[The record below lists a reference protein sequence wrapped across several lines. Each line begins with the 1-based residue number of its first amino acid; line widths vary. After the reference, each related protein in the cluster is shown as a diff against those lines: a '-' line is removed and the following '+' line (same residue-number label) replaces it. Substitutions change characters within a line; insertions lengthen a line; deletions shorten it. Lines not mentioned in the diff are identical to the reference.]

1 MLRPWH
7 YHIELEIDSSVTIHQ
22 QLVNHFQMLIR
33 QGSWLS
39 GSALPSTRDLAKNLG
54 INRKTAA
61 KVYDE
66 LLAQGW
72 IYTEPKRGTFVADS
86 LPVASTETSTTTKPH
101 TATESQPQS
110 EHALKITQLLQKEM
124 VKLTRRAALYMHKI
138 GYAKKEIGSA
148 DAGGL
153 ISLRTLIAQL
163 LIHEL
168 GLNTNPTNILC
179 HHSETILYQVF
190 IKELKKRGDYL
201 LIDEACPIQ
210 DKYTLRDH
218 GFILLEVPSQND
230 DAKAHDFSST
240 SNRLPSNKL
249 ADKTL
254 TRTLN
259 LDIIEKYCINY
270 PVAALWVT
278 ANAENALGQ
287 GVAINPQIK
296 SRLHQFN
303 VLLIEDHRH
312 QFISSKPHVS
322 GKYQTDNTV
331 ILGSLYA
338 QRHSYVDIHYVALPH
353 ELAMQVNQYLTAYIE
368 PQSLLNAQIQ
378 YEFIKCGYYKKLCL
392 AWENLLEQRY
402 KKISALLQAHSTANT
417 YKTSNNALLNVKAIT
432 EKAIYLHQS
441 KNNKHG
447 LNADLDSLGIH
458 LDNLYVEYVDDQTS
472 RLNYEQL
479 DEATFTK
486 LYVGLEGA
494 LKNTYVQKEFLLKTG

>member
-1 MLRPWH
+1 MLQ
-7 YHIELEIDSSVTIHQ
+7 T
-22 QLVNHFQMLIR
+22 HFQSQTLKH
-33 QGSWLS
+33 Q
-39 GSALPSTRDLAKNLG
+39 PQQ
-54 INRKTAA
+54 KT
-61 KVYDE
+61 
-66 LLAQGW
+66 
-72 IYTEPKRGTFVADS
+72 
-86 LPVASTETSTTTKPH
+86 H
-101 TATESQPQS
+101 TPIESQPQS

-138 GYAKKEIGSA
+138 GYASVGSDRSGNARVGKDKAGSDKKENGAA

-153 ISLRTLIAQL
+153 MSLRALIAQL

-168 GLNTNPTNILC
+168 RLNTNPANVLC
-179 HHSETILYQVF
+179 HQNSKILYQAL
-190 IKELKKRGDYL
+190 IKQLKMRGDYL

-230 DAKAHDFSST
+230 DTKAHDFSST

-270 PVAALWVT
+270 PVAALWLT

-287 GVAINPQIK
+287 SIVINPVIK
-296 SRLHQFN
+296 TRLHQFN

-402 KKISALLQAHSTANT
+402 KKMSALLQAHSTANT
-417 YKTSNNALLNVKAIT
+417 YQTSNNALPNVKLIT
-432 EKAIYLHQS
+432 EKAIYLHQN
-441 KNNKHG
+441 KNNRHG
-447 LNADLDSLGIH
+447 FNADLDSLGIH

-479 DEATFTK
+479 DEASFKK
-486 LYVGLEGA
+486 LYVGLERA
-494 LKNTYVQKEFLLKTG
+494 LKNAYVQKEFLLKTG